1 MPLADYCAAAGTA
14 TPSGKNSTSRSFVKL
29 LPEKD
34 PKIEN
39 RMMELRARNNV
50 DELLRVIARFI
61 TVTDADVSITFS
73 SIVMFKRHCFC
84 RPLFKN

>member
-1 MPLADYCAAAGTA
+1 MQPGNETWGVDHSIHALKKDATWLA
-14 TPSGKNSTSRSFVKL
+14 FVKL

-61 TVTDADVSITFS
+61 TVTDADVSNVLLYSYVKTS
-73 SIVMFKRHCFC
+73 
-84 RPLFKN
+84 LFLLTPDG

>member
-1 MPLADYCAAAGTA
+1 MQPGNETWGVDHSIHALKKDATWLA
-14 TPSGKNSTSRSFVKL
+14 FVKL

-61 TVTDADVSITFS
+61 TVTDADVSYIR
-73 SIVMFKRHCFC
+73 IYCHV
-84 RPLFKN
+84 